1 MEDPDG
7 EWQPP
12 SDEDR
17 RVRGRSTLDS
27 MGSRLQNHTALIDD
41 VGNTIDPTEED
52 LVAHI
57 GRQHT
62 EPFRQRELMIAQN
75 QYNNNPV
82 VHPSEN
88 NLEGIPTVTG
98 VGGKRKYRRS
108 SRRSSRRPSRSR
120 RSGRRYSRRSGRR
133 SRRY

>member
-12 SDEDR
+12 SAEDS
-17 RVRGRSTLDS
+17 RVRGRVTLDI
-27 MGSRLQNHTALIDD
+27 MRNRLQNHTALIDD

-52 LVAHI
+52 LVAHV

-75 QYNNNPV
+75 QYNNNPA

-88 NLEGIPTVTG
+88 NLEGIPTISG
-98 VGGKRKYRRS
+98 VGGKRMYRRSRRRSSRRRS
-108 SRRSSRRPSRSR
+108 SRRS
-120 RSGRRYSRRSGRR
+120 RRY
-133 SRRY
+133 